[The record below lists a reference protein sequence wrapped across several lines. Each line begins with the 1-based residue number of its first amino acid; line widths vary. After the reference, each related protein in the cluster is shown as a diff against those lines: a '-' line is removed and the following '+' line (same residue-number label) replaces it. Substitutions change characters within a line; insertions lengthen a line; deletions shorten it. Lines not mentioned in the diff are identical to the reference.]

1 MIKKMKNTKYL
12 YIRLIIAFF
21 VFTICIFFATTS
33 KSFYTRYEKV
43 KSFEQIIE
51 IELENQS
58 IVEQNIQFSGNE
70 IHSLGISLVNKTQNA
85 DGKLVISLQNEADE
99 LIWSEKMDVS
109 LVKLGK
115 VKWFQLRKTLETN
128 EEYTI
133 LVKAELQKGKIA
145 LAGLYVNDNAANIS
159 QQAILQGQMENELSL
174 FVETTYSEQLKPSS
188 RYLIVFFGLVIIV
201 YLLAFEIIFQNRQ
214 SKAITLFLT
223 ISSCLIASFAKVAI
237 EFPTEKNKKI
247 FCIVIGLLLVSAILC
262 VLLLIKGVRKVEV
275 YFLVTVGIVGVIYM
289 ILLPPFSSP
298 DENRHYAAS
307 YRLSNALLLQPISD
321 EEDMLYKRECDIH
334 ASEKYIT
341 NEYFLNM
348 LEEIR
353 NGEKEASEEM
363 VVSHGNYAPEVPITL
378 YIPQAVGIAVGKLL
392 HFNLSRLIYCGRI
405 FNFITFIIITFFA
418 IKMIPY
424 GKWILFSICQIPLTL
439 ELITSYSYD
448 AIILAMTFLLIA
460 YLLKIKEQ
468 SENIKICQLLV
479 LLLLILIYAPLKP
492 VYLPIVLLVFIIP
505 DTKISTEKRRSIFI
519 KTGIFL
525 LAAMTVVTMYKG
537 KIGLIS
543 NVTNKVDAQFD
554 EDVVSDDWTQELVE
568 FYSVTNND
576 PYNRPTLQ
584 FMLENPLHW
593 IESYLGALIN
603 CFDEFLFSMFGK
615 YLGWYDIILP
625 NYIALIVMG
634 LLMIAYCQEKNI
646 VCDEVPLVQ
655 KILVPIIAAG
665 CVFAIFTTFYLIEM
679 APSLK
684 MVGGIQGR
692 YFIPLLTLSCVNLG
706 VSRKTKDYQ
715 CYLCLTALLIQC
727 LTVLTICGIV
737 WIR

>member
-1 MIKKMKNTKYL
+1 
-12 YIRLIIAFF
+12 
-21 VFTICIFFATTS
+21 
-33 KSFYTRYEKV
+33 
-43 KSFEQIIE
+43 
-51 IELENQS
+51 
-58 IVEQNIQFSGNE
+58 
-70 IHSLGISLVNKTQNA
+70 
-85 DGKLVISLQNEADE
+85 
-99 LIWSEKMDVS
+99 
-109 LVKLGK
+109 
-115 VKWFQLRKTLETN
+115 
-128 EEYTI
+128 
-133 LVKAELQKGKIA
+133 
-145 LAGLYVNDNAANIS
+145 
-159 QQAILQGQMENELSL
+159 
-174 FVETTYSEQLKPSS
+174 
-188 RYLIVFFGLVIIV
+188 
-201 YLLAFEIIFQNRQ
+201 
-214 SKAITLFLT
+214 
-223 ISSCLIASFAKVAI
+223 
-237 EFPTEKNKKI
+237 
-247 FCIVIGLLLVSAILC
+247 
-262 VLLLIKGVRKVEV
+262 
-275 YFLVTVGIVGVIYM
+275 
-289 ILLPPFSSP
+289 
-298 DENRHYAAS
+298 
-307 YRLSNALLLQPISD
+307 
-321 EEDMLYKRECDIH
+321 
-334 ASEKYIT
+334 
-341 NEYFLNM
+341 
-348 LEEIR
+348 
-353 NGEKEASEEM
+353 
-363 VVSHGNYAPEVPITL
+363 
-378 YIPQAVGIAVGKLL
+378 
-392 HFNLSRLIYCGRI
+392 
-405 FNFITFIIITFFA
+405 
-418 IKMIPY
+418 
-424 GKWILFSICQIPLTL
+424 
-439 ELITSYSYD
+439 
-448 AIILAMTFLLIA
+448 
-460 YLLKIKEQ
+460 
-468 SENIKICQLLV
+468 
-479 LLLLILIYAPLKP
+479 
-492 VYLPIVLLVFIIP
+492 
-505 DTKISTEKRRSIFI
+505 
-519 KTGIFL
+519 
-525 LAAMTVVTMYKG
+525 MYKG